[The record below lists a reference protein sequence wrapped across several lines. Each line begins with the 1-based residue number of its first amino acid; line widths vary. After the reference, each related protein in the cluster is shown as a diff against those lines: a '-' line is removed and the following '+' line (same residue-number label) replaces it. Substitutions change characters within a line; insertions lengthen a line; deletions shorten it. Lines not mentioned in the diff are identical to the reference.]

1 MPKCQLL
8 LYSLILIGGYRAA
21 LSYIRDIYLK
31 LAGMNPSSAQQ
42 LFGLLGKK
50 LGHSFS
56 KGYFSQKFQAE
67 KLSNCAYQNF
77 EIPTIDAFLKIWNDQ
92 PNLRGMNVTIP
103 YKESVIPFLDRLD
116 PIAKRI
122 GAVNTIVKSGA
133 QLLGFNTDVIGFHAS
148 LKNMIRGHKIDGALV
163 LGSGGASK
171 AVYFTLECMNIPH
184 FVVSR
189 TPDSNQLSYDQLD
202 AKRLTSFP
210 LIINT
215 TPLGTYPK
223 TEECPD
229 IPYAHLTSNNYLY
242 DLIYNPEKSLF
253 LLRGEDYGC
262 IVKNGA
268 EMLVLQAEASWKIW
282 KQYYSISHDRL

>member
-1 MPKCQLL
+1 
-8 LYSLILIGGYRAA
+8 
-21 LSYIRDIYLK
+21 
-31 LAGMNPSSAQQ
+31 MNPSSAQQ

-56 KGYFSQKFQAE
+56 KGYFSQKFQEE

-77 EIPTIDAFLKIWNDQ
+77 EIPTINAFLDIWNDQ
-92 PNLRGMNVTIP
+92 PKLRGMNVTIP

-116 PIAKRI
+116 PIAKRV
-122 GAVNTIVKSGA
+122 GAVNTIVKSGT
-133 QLLGFNTDVIGFHAS
+133 QLHGFNTDVIGFHAS
-148 LKNMIRGHKIDGALV
+148 LKNMIHGHKIDRALI

-171 AVYFTLECMNIPH
+171 AVSFTLMCMRIPH
-184 FVVSR
+184 KIVSR
-189 TPDSNQLSYDQLD
+189 TPHKEQISYDQLT
-202 AKRLTSFP
+202 KLILENHQ

-223 TEECPD
+223 TDECPP
-229 IPYAHLTSNNYLY
+229 IPYPLLTRNNYLH

-253 LLRGEDYGC
+253 LQRGEDYEC

-268 EMLVLQAEASWKIW
+268 EMLVIQAEASWKIW